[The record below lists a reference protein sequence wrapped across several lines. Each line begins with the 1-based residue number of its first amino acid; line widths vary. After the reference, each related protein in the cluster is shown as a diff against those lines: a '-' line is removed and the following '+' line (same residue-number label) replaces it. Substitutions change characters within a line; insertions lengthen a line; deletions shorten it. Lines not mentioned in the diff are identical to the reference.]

1 MQFCLLFCTLSEVF
15 KFSIILAFAINIF
28 SPNYQRL
35 ALQQLVKHSKL
46 YHVFQKLNQKH
57 ELYGMYA
64 VEGEQKVYLL
74 QSTLSAGKFTI
85 QLLASIFMLP
95 KGEAYSRR
103 FVLLSVRYLVWRI
116 TLKLLLAFR

>member
-1 MQFCLLFCTLSEVF
+1 M
-15 KFSIILAFAINIF
+15 KN
-28 SPNYQRL
+28 
-35 ALQQLVKHSKL
+35 SKL

-85 QLLASIFMLP
+85 HLLASIFMLP